1 MQLFRVV
8 VSTNLE
14 YNNCESNKEHKYHDN
29 SILST
34 YFFWELRGF
43 NNLFAD
49 IYFLLPNPLEDH
61 LSLNEVSKS
70 HLESGFVHS
79 KSLFVTY
86 ASIKDDK
93 TQGKGWKENNKSY
106 LSRSGAKNDLR

>member
-14 YNNCESNKEHKYHDN
+14 YNNCKSNKEHKCHDI

-34 YFFWELRGF
+34 YFVG
-43 NNLFAD
+43 NLEVLTTFLW
-49 IYFLLPNPLEDH
+49 IYFLLLNPPEDH
-61 LSLNEVSKS
+61 LSLNKVSKS
-70 HLESGFVHS
+70 PLESGFVHS

-106 LSRSGAKNDLR
+106 LSPSGGRTT